1 MDGRTDG
8 ATATATEETAE
19 IPNELNWVHRCTG
32 IGPLSTG
39 EYWYWTAEYMGV
51 LVLDRTSV

>member
-39 EYWYWTAEYMGV
+39 EYWYWTV
-51 LVLDRTSV
+51 LRCSGE